1 MKTKDLNTVIVSI
14 SDVQYYRSADI
25 GHPFLGTPVV
35 QKPTCM
41 WHLAMVCFHVTSQ
54 MWNLAIMVTYI
65 FPTSLAV

>member
-25 GHPFLGTPVV
+25 GHPLLGTPVV

-41 WHLAMVCFHVTSQ
+41 WHLAMITCH
-54 MWNLAIMVTYI
+54 
-65 FPTSLAV
+65 